1 MKTRMEIKF
10 DWSSIVRSSELR
22 KEIQRRLP
30 IGQRLVSV
38 IEHREEP
45 VTRNGEVVFH
55 EHIATIRVAMSARE
69 GRRFAA
75 EMAARENKYK

>member
-1 MKTRMEIKF
+1 MKTISQIKF
-10 DWSSIVRSSELR
+10 DWGFIVRSSDLR

-30 IGQRLVSV
+30 MGQRLVSV

-45 VTRNGEVVFH
+45 VTRNSEVIFH

-69 GRRFAA
+69 GRRFAV